1 MFRTLQ
7 NQPSVILIF
16 HNQKL
21 KASQALYQ
29 VVEKLTSKAPLADK
43 VYLDLVTNK
52 MPTYDQFSTIVSNV
66 PTDDSYGQRV
76 LRQAFPL
83 LSDKHSEKGTTH
95 TTIKGAPQM
104 FNEGEYNI
112 IRDTFDKIE
121 NGAASEV
128 SDPEELFT
136 APLVVDW
143 DRATIANDEEGLK
156 KMLSLYEKEEAA
168 K

>member
-21 KASQALYQ
+21 KASQALYL
-29 VVEKLTSKAPLADK
+29 VLERLTNQAPLVDK
-43 VYLDLVTNK
+43 VYLDLNTNK
-52 MPTYDQFSTIVSNV
+52 MPTYDQFSTIASNV
-66 PTDDSYGQRV
+66 PTDDAYGQRV

-83 LSDKHSEKGTTH
+83 LGDKLVSNGTS
-95 TTIKGAPQM
+95 TTTRKGAPQM

-128 SDPEELFT
+128 SDPTELFN

-143 DRATIANDEEGLK
+143 DRATIANDEEGVK
-156 KMLSLYEKEEAA
+156 KMLSLYETDDASK
-168 K
+168 